1 MCNQYSKTY
10 YVTLVVPVEVTCSV
24 TSETIVEAMAAAIDQ
39 VDKGGINS
47 YHMDY
52 DVFNTA
58 DVRRVEEVSS
68 AHWPKPTKICPP
80 TDT

>member
-1 MCNQYSKTY
+1 MCKQWSKTY

-39 VDKGGINS
+39 VGKDGLNA

-52 DVFNTA
+52 DVFDMA
-58 DVRRVEEVSS
+58 DVKRVEEL
-68 AHWPKPTKICPP
+68 
-80 TDT
+80 

>member
-24 TSETIVEAMAAAIDQ
+24 TSESFVEAMAAAIDQ
-39 VDKGGINS
+39 VGKDGLNS

-52 DVFNTA
+52 DVM
-58 DVRRVEEVSS
+58 DQGVVKRVE
-68 AHWPKPTKICPP
+68 KL
-80 TDT
+80 